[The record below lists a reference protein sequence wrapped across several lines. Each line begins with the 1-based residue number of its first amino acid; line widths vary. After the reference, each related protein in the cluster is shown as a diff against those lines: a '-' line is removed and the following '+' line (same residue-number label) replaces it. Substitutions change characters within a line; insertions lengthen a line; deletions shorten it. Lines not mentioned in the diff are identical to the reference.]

1 MANYDVVCDYV
12 YERVF
17 VSTIDGVA
25 VWYLEWK
32 LVISIA
38 ILFEIAD
45 IRDWIN
51 AMWDACRFYMMK
63 WKKKALVMNIWT

>member
-12 YERVF
+12 YERMF
-17 VSTIDGVA
+17 VSTNDGVA

-51 AMWDACRFYMMK
+51 AMWDACRFYVMK
-63 WKKKALVMNIWT
+63 WKKKMLVMNIWT